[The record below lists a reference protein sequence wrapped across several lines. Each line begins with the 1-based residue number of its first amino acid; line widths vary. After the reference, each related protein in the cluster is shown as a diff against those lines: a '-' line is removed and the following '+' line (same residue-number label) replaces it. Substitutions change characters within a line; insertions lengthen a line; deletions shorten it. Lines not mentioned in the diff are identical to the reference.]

1 MQSAST
7 LGTSL
12 HKSKSV
18 FSVHDFEHEG
28 IFGRYYFDT
37 YPLGMKVEN
46 AGEISAEEKN
56 DLEAK
61 QEQSKKDIEQAFFT
75 IRTNYARSRDPISNE
90 MQEWLGIG
98 MHSKYD
104 GKKGIAKYGR
114 PNVALVVAL
123 DVSGSMSCDIPSG
136 EGDTT
141 LTSKLDVAK
150 YSLVSMLKQL
160 KDNDSLGIV
169 TFTSECQVVFPLTPW
184 KQANAESLKQKIISL
199 AAGGGTDLSGL
210 FGLANSCSKQ
220 HIYTTFVGIGEDFGS
235 ELAQYISTNL
245 KGAQYMTVRTAKE
258 FEDIMNENFEYSIF
272 PTIFDFTLFQDL
284 YKIFGICLCP
294 IGIHAQTK
302 RLEIAKNEKNNQCS
316 ESKLTAFESMY
327 TLDEVYGTRE
337 RGSTTDTLMTVK
349 TLFPSNV
356 NEEGI
361 TKGCMLLLKLKR
373 NDNIEK
379 NDSASVVVQN
389 RKSQQFAAIIPPS
402 AALNYPFEQEW
413 FESHG
418 VHKVIALTHYVN
430 LCRTVVAGQTINT
443 ASGIQFRL
451 RQKNVSSNNEGKNSD
466 GEQLKS
472 QVDILE
478 AFKDYFSNKC
488 DILKDEFM
496 KEEIAVIDK
505 LINQKKGNENDY

>member
-1 MQSAST
+1 F
-7 LGTSL
+7 
-12 HKSKSV
+12 V
-18 FSVHDFEHEG
+18 
-28 IFGRYYFDT
+28 
-37 YPLGMKVEN
+37 
-46 AGEISAEEKN
+46 
-56 DLEAK
+56 
-61 QEQSKKDIEQAFFT
+61 
-75 IRTNYARSRDPISNE
+75 SR
-90 MQEWLGIG
+90 
-98 MHSKYD
+98 
-104 GKKGIAKYGR
+104 
-114 PNVALVVAL
+114 
-123 DVSGSMSCDIPSG
+123 
-136 EGDTT
+136 
-141 LTSKLDVAK
+141 
-150 YSLVSMLKQL
+150 
-160 KDNDSLGIV
+160 
-169 TFTSECQVVFPLTPW
+169 
-184 KQANAESLKQKIISL
+184 
-199 AAGGGTDLSGL
+199 
-210 FGLANSCSKQ
+210 
-220 HIYTTFVGIGEDFGS
+220 FVQNIWN
-235 ELAQYISTNL
+235 I
-245 KGAQYMTVRTAKE
+245 
-258 FEDIMNENFEYSIF
+258 
-272 PTIFDFTLFQDL
+272 
-284 YKIFGICLCP
+284 
-294 IGIHAQTK
+294 
-302 RLEIAKNEKNNQCS
+302 LEIAKNEKNNQCS

-337 RGSTTDTLMTVK
+337 RESTTDTLMTVK

-379 NDSASVVVQN
+379 NDSASVVVQFKCTYQN
-389 RKSQQFAAIIPPS
+389 AITGTEESQQFAAIIPPS